1 MKMEWNAYTDN
12 EWLVLS
18 HAVRMHMSDCVQ
30 SAWEKWRVKCICLQ
44 TSSVTVNHKKKMKR
58 LLQNLFMSSTNFW
71 TCPTR
76 KRLRKSWSVRKM
88 TELATNI
95 LDESDKFV
103 FGPLVLLAPEW
114 TVVKRALSR
123 WNHRRLPR
131 HTSTRTPRLC
141 RWIAPWR
148 WFR

>member
-1 MKMEWNAYTDN
+1 MKRVHRQWVTRLESCSENAHVWLCAKCMRKMTCEMYLSTD
-12 EWLVLS
+12 LVGYS
-18 HAVRMHMSDCVQ
+18 ESQ
-30 SAWEKWRVKCICLQ
+30 
-44 TSSVTVNHKKKMKR
+44 KKMKR

-103 FGPLVLLAPEW
+103 FGPLVLLASEW
-114 TVVKRALSR
+114 TVMKRALSR
-123 WNHRRLPR
+123 WNHHRLPR

>member
-1 MKMEWNAYTDN
+1 MRKMTCEMYLSTD
-12 EWLVLS
+12 LVGYS
-18 HAVRMHMSDCVQ
+18 ESQ
-30 SAWEKWRVKCICLQ
+30 
-44 TSSVTVNHKKKMKR
+44 KKMKR

-103 FGPLVLLAPEW
+103 FGPLVLLAPE
-114 TVVKRALSR
+114 
-123 WNHRRLPR
+123 
-131 HTSTRTPRLC
+131 
-141 RWIAPWR
+141 
-148 WFR
+148 